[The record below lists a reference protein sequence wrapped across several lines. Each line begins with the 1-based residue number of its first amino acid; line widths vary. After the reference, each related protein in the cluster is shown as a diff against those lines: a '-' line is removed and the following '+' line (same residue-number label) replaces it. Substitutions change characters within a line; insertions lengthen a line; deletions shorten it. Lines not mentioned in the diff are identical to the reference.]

1 MDSKN
6 KSDYKYKY
14 DLDNYTRCNIKM
26 RSPEVAI
33 LTEYSQNL
41 GISKNALLQKC
52 LVYCYNEMIDV
63 SSVKLSSPRK
73 IRQNPELIQPVECH
87 DVTKKQAFI

>member
-1 MDSKN
+1 MDKF
-6 KSDYKYKY
+6 DQFKYIQQY
-14 DLDNYTRCNIKM
+14 DKENYTRCNVKM
-26 RSPEVAI
+26 RSSEAAI

-63 SSVKLSSPRK
+63 SSVKLST
-73 IRQNPELIQPVECH
+73 PEKSGKTQ
-87 DVTKKQAFI
+87 